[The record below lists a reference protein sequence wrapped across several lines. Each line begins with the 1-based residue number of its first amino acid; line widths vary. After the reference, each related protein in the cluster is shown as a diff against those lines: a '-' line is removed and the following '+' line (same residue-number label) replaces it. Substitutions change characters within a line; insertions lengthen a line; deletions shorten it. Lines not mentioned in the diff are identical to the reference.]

1 MQILKLMFYCGV
13 MPVGF
18 WATGAAD
25 KYPELFFPFFLLWCG
40 SMSSMFSPGELRY
53 DSYRRRELEKMRK
66 VALEHEEENKWDLVY
81 SIDSYIQEFDEE
93 VEPLKVAPFK
103 RLLKLYPEDRI
114 SRRDIERR
122 IEQLKER
129 ETLGKKII

>member
-1 MQILKLMFYCGV
+1 MKIYLRLMFYCGL
-13 MPVGF
+13 MPFSF

-25 KYPELFFPFFLLWCG
+25 KYPELFLPFLLLYFG
-40 SMSSMFSPGELRY
+40 PMSSMFSPGEFRY
-53 DSYRRRELEKMRK
+53 DWYRRRELEKMGK
-66 VALEHEEENKWDLVY
+66 VAVEHEDWDLVD

-93 VEPLKVAPFK
+93 VEPLTVAPFR

-122 IEQLKER
+122 IEQLRER
-129 ETLGKKII
+129 ETPGQKII